1 MNLLKKITAPLLK
14 LLVAGAIVAFLIR
27 NNSEGLAST
36 FRSIHPVWLSAAFA
50 LYALHIFAN
59 AWRWHL
65 LLKVQKIECSL
76 RDAVSLT
83 MQSCLFSRVFTGGS
97 IGGVLVRKGFITAK
111 LPKEQK
117 FDGAFTILM
126 DRFTGMIGIF
136 LVALL
141 MLPFCLRYMDMES
154 RVTAALIWLLVA
166 GSVCGLLAS
175 VVVFQHRKLER
186 IRLYRRM
193 KELADRFSHGMFSK
207 VADAIDSYKEYKK
220 EIFICIVASMV
231 FVNLVL
237 GLAGFLVAHG
247 VDPEWTSAGVSME
260 AITLGNIAGLLPLTP
275 SGLGARDFF
284 IKTILQSAGMNGG
297 TALATAL
304 CFTMIIIAFNL
315 IGGLFFVFDGRK
327 KELALASAGEGEL
340 TEKS

>member
-1 MNLLKKITAPLLK
+1 MKKFLVPLLK
-14 LLVAGAIVAFLIR
+14 LLIAAAIVAFLVVR
-27 NNSEGLAST
+27 NSDGLLAA
-36 FRSIHPVWLSAAFA
+36 FRSIHPGWLAGAFL
-50 LYALHIFAN
+50 LYGVHIYAN

-65 LLKVQKIECSL
+65 LLRVRGIQCSMGE
-76 RDAVSLT
+76 AFSLT
-83 MQSCLFSRVFTGGS
+83 MQSFFFSLVIPGGA
-97 IGGVLVRKGFITAK
+97 IGGDLVRIGFLTVRV
-111 LPKEQK
+111 PKEQK
-117 FDGAFTILM
+117 FSGAFTILM

-141 MLPFCLRYMDMES
+141 LLPFCVRYLDMES
-154 RVTAALIWLLVA
+154 ALTRALVWVLVA
-166 GSVCGLLAS
+166 GSVAGLLAAG
-175 VVVFQHRKLER
+175 VVFYHHLLEKLA
-186 IRLYRRM
+186 LYRKMRAF
-193 KELADRFSHGMFSK
+193 ADRISGGMFSR
-207 VADAIDSYKEYKK
+207 VADAIDSYRENRR
-220 EIFICIVASMV
+220 EILICIAASMV
-231 FVNLVL
+231 LVNIVL
-237 GLAGFLVAHG
+237 GVAGFFVACG
-247 VDPEWTSAGVSME
+247 VDSGWREAGISIE

-327 KELALASAGEGEL
+327 KEIALASAGEGEL